1 MNSRYNH
8 HIHGWLEKIESNIEK
23 FRKNYPNPSNAERL
37 EFISHQYHL
46 VMLINRALQGTV
58 IFVGAK
64 PIDPVIIPVAKK
76 KKKKKTS
83 TRKIKN
89 VK

>member
-1 MNSRYNH
+1 MKDRRYNH
-8 HIHGWLEKIESNIEK
+8 HIHGWLEKIEHNIEK
-23 FRKNYPNPSNAERL
+23 FKTNCPDPSNEERL

-46 VMLINRALQGTV
+46 VMLISRALQGTV

-64 PIDPVIIPVAKK
+64 PIEPVTLV
-76 KKKKKTS
+76 KKKKKTL
-83 TRKIKN
+83 TRKLTN